1 IIHATD
7 GLKAIDLCKNNPQID
22 IVLMDIQL
30 PKLNGLE
37 ATKEILKFRPNLPII
52 SQTANAMRED
62 ENMAFEAGCV
72 DYVSK
77 PISEETLLE
86 IINKNLRTNR

>member
-1 IIHATD
+1 MQQTD
-7 GLKAIDLCKNNPQID
+7 YKTIDLCKNNPQID

-37 ATKEILKFRPNLPII
+37 TTKEILKFRPDLPII
-52 SQTANAMRED
+52 SQTANAMQED
-62 ENMAFEAGCV
+62 RQKSLIAGCV

-77 PISEETLLE
+77 PISEEILNE
-86 IINKNLRTNR
+86 IMNKYLITK